1 MTKRRHISWL
11 SWVPMTEEVDL
22 IRDVDEAG
30 FQRQVIERSAEVP
43 VVVDFWAEW
52 CGPCRA
58 LGPAL
63 EQAVTER
70 AGEVEL
76 AKVDVDANPRLQA
89 RYRVQGIPAVK
100 AFRGGQVV
108 AEFTGAIP
116 PAQIATFL
124 DGLIPSEAEKLT
136 AAAIAA
142 GDEEGLRQALGQDS
156 RNRDA
161 ASALARL
168 LLARGENA
176 EALSLIEP
184 LAAGDFELTG
194 MAARAQLAEAEDPP
208 AEAFAAWDAG
218 EHDRALGLLQEQIAA
233 ASAAGQSDR
242 RDLLRQL
249 MVGLFAELG
258 PASELATAHRRRL
271 AAALS

>member
-1 MTKRRHISWL
+1 
-11 SWVPMTEEVDL
+11 MTEEVDL